1 MLAWVHASLDPPP
14 ILFDSGSRLKVLTG
28 LQKLYASHREFG
40 CALGGRIEFTHSRRG
55 SLKGVFFLSKAPSRA
70 YL

>member
-28 LQKLYASHREFG
+28 LQKLYASNVMSFDVKYKK
-40 CALGGRIEFTHSRRG
+40 A
-55 SLKGVFFLSKAPSRA
+55 FFLFFLLFFKNGS
-70 YL
+70 